1 MIEDIS
7 NRIDFKRRK
16 ISKLKDSLF
25 ESTQV
30 EEKKRMKRL
39 QKAFRNSEIVL
50 TEQIFRLLRF
60 NSVLT
65 IG

>member
-30 EEKKRMKRL
+30 EEKKRMKRM